1 MAVQSPSITS
11 ANDQSTGSARVIVLP
26 SSSIQLKTVT
36 TAPNIMESTDKK
48 TSPKIL
54 AVTKTSK
61 PVKTEQG
68 GGGGVGG
75 VAPTRSSQR
84 QIKRPK
90 MDDELI
96 DFESSSRGSCTA
108 KKQKTST
115 STPPTATKNI
125 PSVGGAL
132 LFNITKFIFNNR
144 VPKVGV
150 AKRKLINQKLVL
162 SISSILMI
170 FMT

>member
-36 TAPNIMESTDKK
+36 TTANIMDSTDKK
-48 TSPKIL
+48 TFPKIL

-68 GGGGVGG
+68 GAGG

-96 DFESSSRGSCTA
+96 DFESSSRGSCTG
-108 KKQKTST
+108 KKQKSST
-115 STPPTATKNI
+115 STPPATAKNI
-125 PSVGGAL
+125 PSVGGAS
-132 LFNITKFIFNNR
+132 LFNIT
-144 VPKVGV
+144 
-150 AKRKLINQKLVL
+150 
-162 SISSILMI
+162 
-170 FMT
+170 

>member
-1 MAVQSPSITS
+1 MLLTFVLLIKAWLIIKSHTSTMAVQSPSITS

-68 GGGGVGG
+68 GGGGGG

-132 LFNITKFIFNNR
+132 LFNIT
-144 VPKVGV
+144 
-150 AKRKLINQKLVL
+150 
-162 SISSILMI
+162 
-170 FMT
+170 

>member
-36 TAPNIMESTDKK
+36 TGPNIMESTDKK

-68 GGGGVGG
+68 GGGGGGGG

-132 LFNITKFIFNNR
+132 LFNIT
-144 VPKVGV
+144 
-150 AKRKLINQKLVL
+150 
-162 SISSILMI
+162 
-170 FMT
+170 